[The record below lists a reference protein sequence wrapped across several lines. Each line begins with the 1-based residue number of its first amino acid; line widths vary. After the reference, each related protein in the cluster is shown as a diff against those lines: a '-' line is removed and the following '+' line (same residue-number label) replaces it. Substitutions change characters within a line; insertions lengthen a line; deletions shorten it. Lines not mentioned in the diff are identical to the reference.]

1 LFPLISKSLLLDYI
15 SFKHALSLF
24 ASSTPNTY
32 QIILSTAHPAK
43 FSEAVSLALE
53 TASDFDFDRDVLPAE
68 FRGLLHKEKRVI
80 QVEQPDV
87 QCVQEIIEKMNLSTA

>member
-1 LFPLISKSLLLDYI
+1 M
-15 SFKHALSLF
+15 
-24 ASSTPNTY
+24 
-32 QIILSTAHPAK
+32 
-43 FSEAVSLALE
+43 SLALE